1 MNIFMISP
9 NPIWGGAAT
18 ANIAIAQM
26 LSREHSVFYNDE
38 YFNLSMEGI
47 VYDNYPIH
55 QSKDSHQLVAYL
67 QSKKIDVV
75 IWGVAMVVPYYRKAT
90 KLLHKQGIKQV
101 AVFHSLA
108 IVDSFKG
115 RLMEKLIAMSLKHID
130 SLVFVSKYTD
140 VSWSKKYRAIRKHPN
155 HYVIYNPISVNQQNN
170 VVKTTN
176 HRIGFVGRF
185 SEEKQPELFAQL
197 SVDDN
202 VNKYIAWGDGPLLS
216 DLVEKYPKVDFKGQ
230 SSNQKEMYDSID
242 ILVMT
247 SQFEN
252 CPMVILEAWKYGIP
266 CVVPNVGGIPEI
278 VEHERNGMLYGEYSK
293 DAIISCVNRIQGDY
307 IVYSAN
313 CLEDIVKYSYESLYN
328 EWSELL
334 NNEK

>member
-1 MNIFMISP
+1 MNIYVISP

-26 LSREHSVFYNDE
+26 LSKEHTVYYNDE
-38 YFNLSMEGI
+38 YFNLSIEGV
-47 VYDNYPIH
+47 VYDNYPTH
-55 QSKDSHQLVAYL
+55 QSKDSHQLIAHL

-75 IWGVAMVVPYYRKAT
+75 IWGVAMTIPYYRKAT

-108 IVDSFKG
+108 IVNSFKG
-115 RLMEKLIAMSLKHID
+115 RMMEKLIALSLKYID
-130 SLVFVSKYTD
+130 SLAFVSKYTD
-140 VSWSKKYRAIRKHPN
+140 LSWSEKYRAIRKHSN
-155 HYVIYNPISVNQQNN
+155 HHVIYNPISVDKKNG
-170 VVKTTN
+170 VKTTS

-197 SVDDN
+197 SVNDD
-202 VNKYIAWGDGPLLS
+202 VNKYIAWGDGPLRE
-216 DLVEKYPKVDFKGQ
+216 DLMKKYPKVDFKGQ
-230 SSNQKEMYDSID
+230 SSNQKEIYDSLD

-247 SQFEN
+247 SVFEN

-278 VEHERNGMLYGEYSK
+278 VRNGYNGQMYETYSTT
-293 DAIISCVNRIQGDY
+293 AIIYCVNTIKESY
-307 IVYSAN
+307 ANYSAH
-313 CLEDIVKYSYESLYN
+313 CLEAVKNFSYESLYDK
-328 EWSELL
+328 WHIIL
-334 NNEK
+334 NS

>member
-26 LSREHSVFYNDE
+26 LSKEHTVYYNDE
-38 YFNLSMEGI
+38 YFNLSIEGV
-47 VYDNYPIH
+47 VYDNYPTH
-55 QSKDSHQLVAYL
+55 QSKDSHQLIAHL

-75 IWGVAMVVPYYRKAT
+75 IWGVAMAIPYYRKAA
-90 KLLHKQGIKQV
+90 KLLHKLGIKQV
-101 AVFHSLA
+101 VVFHSLA
-108 IVDSFKG
+108 IVNSFKG
-115 RLMEKLIAMSLKHID
+115 RMMEKLIALSLKYID
-130 SLVFVSKYTD
+130 DLVFVSKYTD
-140 VSWSKKYRAIRKHPN
+140 LSWSEKYRAIHKHPN
-155 HYVIYNPISVNQQNN
+155 HYVIYNPISVDKKND
-170 VVKTTN
+170 VKTTSN
-176 HRIGFVGRF
+176 RIGFVGRF

-197 SVDDN
+197 SVNDD
-202 VNKYIAWGDGPLLS
+202 VNRYIAWGDGPLRG
-216 DLVEKYPKVDFKGQ
+216 DLKKKYPKVDFRGH

-278 VEHERNGMLYGEYSK
+278 VKNGYSGLLYDEFSIEIIA
-293 DAIISCVNRIQGDY
+293 DAIYKIQSN
-307 IVYSAN
+307 YSQYSIGCMKEVAN
-313 CLEDIVKYSYESLYN
+313 YSYDKIF
-328 EWSELL
+328 
-334 NNEK
+334 EKWQLILQD